1 MIELNEINI
10 QLNNIF
16 VIFFNILSTF
26 LNNSISI
33 NNTLEY
39 ETSTIVIKIILL
51 FSINNIYLL
60 NKLIVKIKEVMTITK
75 YRRDYLLNKI
85 NNIEKI
91 LNNKNT
97 EILDLYNTLSQ
108 KEVITMNSIPLLKK
122 INYNTSKK
130 IQKNLDIYPI
140 DNLDLSFIDD
150 NNLID
155 PLLNYNKDSNYI
167 GFQKISIGFNNN
179 YNLHCYQ
186 HLKPTLPLN
195 LLLYVQEVDQVII
208 KIGNNKQYKY
218 INSKLY
224 KVYNAYDS
232 TSLNYFNENKFN
244 SILCNNNIKELN
256 KKCYSDNCKY
266 YHDYIIGYTDNYHK
280 TRYYSSN
287 PIVYN
292 CPSFKDGSKIKENIK
307 KIPWYN
313 AINLYQSSLSNILL
327 GCIHSQYK
335 NEE

>member
-26 LNNSISI
+26 LNNRISI
-33 NNTLEY
+33 NNILEY

-60 NKLIVKIKEVMTITK
+60 NKLIIKIKEVLSITK
-75 YRRDYLLNKI
+75 YRQDYLLNKI

-97 EILDLYNTLSQ
+97 EILDLYNILSQ
-108 KEVITMNSIPLLKK
+108 KEVITINSIPLLKK
-122 INYNTSKK
+122 INYNTTKK
-130 IQKNLDIYPI
+130 IQINLDIYPI
-140 DNLDLSFIDD
+140 DNLELSLIDD
-150 NNLID
+150 NNFID
-155 PLLNYNKDSNYI
+155 PLLNYNKNSNYL
-167 GFQKISIGFNNN
+167 GFKNISIGFNNY

-186 HLKPTLPLN
+186 YLKPNLPLN

-218 INSKLY
+218 VNSKLY
-224 KVYNAYDS
+224 KVYNTYDS

-266 YHDYIIGYTDNYHK
+266 YHDYILGYADNFHK

-292 CPSFKDGSKIKENIK
+292 CPSFKDGSKIKENVK

-313 AINLYQSSLSNILL
+313 AINLYQSSLSNLLL

>member
-16 VIFFNILSTF
+16 MIFFNILSTF

-60 NKLIVKIKEVMTITK
+60 NKLIVKIKEVLSITK
-75 YRRDYLLNKI
+75 YRQDYLINKI

-97 EILDLYNTLSQ
+97 EILDLYNTVSQ
-108 KEVITMNSIPLLKK
+108 KKVITINSIPLLKK
-122 INYNTSKK
+122 INYNTTKK
-130 IQKNLDIYPI
+130 IQTNLDIYPI
-140 DNLDLSFIDD
+140 DNLEFNSVDD
-150 NNLID
+150 NDFTD
-155 PLLNYNKDSNYI
+155 PLLNYNKDSNYT
-167 GFQKISIGFNNN
+167 GFKKISIGFNN
-179 YNLHCYQ
+179 YYYLHSYQ
-186 HLKPTLPLN
+186 YLKPNLPLN

-218 INSKLY
+218 VNSKLY
-224 KVYNAYDS
+224 KVYNTYDS

-256 KKCYSDNCKY
+256 KKCYSENCKY
-266 YHDYIIGYTDNYHK
+266 YHDYILGYTDNYHK

-313 AINLYQSSLSNILL
+313 AINLYQSSLSNLLL
-327 GCIHSQYK
+327 GCVHSQYK
-335 NEE
+335 HEE

>member
-26 LNNSISI
+26 LNNRISI
-33 NNTLEY
+33 NNILEY

-60 NKLIVKIKEVMTITK
+60 NKLIIKIKEVLSITK
-75 YRRDYLLNKI
+75 YRQDYLLNKI

-108 KEVITMNSIPLLKK
+108 KEVITINSIPLLKK
-122 INYNTSKK
+122 INYNTTKK
-130 IQKNLDIYPI
+130 IQINLDIYPI
-140 DNLDLSFIDD
+140 DNLELSLIDD
-150 NNLID
+150 NNFID
-155 PLLNYNKDSNYI
+155 PLLNYNKNSNYL
-167 GFQKISIGFNNN
+167 GFKNISIGFNNH

-186 HLKPTLPLN
+186 YLKPNLPLN

-218 INSKLY
+218 VNSKLY
-224 KVYNAYDS
+224 KVYNTYDS
-232 TSLNYFNENKFN
+232 TSLTYFNENKFN

-266 YHDYIIGYTDNYHK
+266 YHDYILGYADNIHK

-292 CPSFKDGSKIKENIK
+292 CPSFKDGSKIKENVK

-313 AINLYQSSLSNILL
+313 AINLYQSSLSNLLL

>member
-26 LNNSISI
+26 LNNTISI

-167 GFQKISIGFNNN
+167 GFQKISIGFNNH
-179 YNLHCYQ
+179 YNL
-186 HLKPTLPLN
+186 
-195 LLLYVQEVDQVII
+195 
-208 KIGNNKQYKY
+208 
-218 INSKLY
+218 
-224 KVYNAYDS
+224 
-232 TSLNYFNENKFN
+232 
-244 SILCNNNIKELN
+244 
-256 KKCYSDNCKY
+256 
-266 YHDYIIGYTDNYHK
+266 
-280 TRYYSSN
+280 
-287 PIVYN
+287 
-292 CPSFKDGSKIKENIK
+292 
-307 KIPWYN
+307 
-313 AINLYQSSLSNILL
+313 
-327 GCIHSQYK
+327 
-335 NEE
+335 